1 MPVFS
6 LPAGKTRHTTVY
18 SSFKGVDFS
27 SDTTKIDNAR
37 SPFAPN
43 VISDSGGYPQKRTGW
58 RELLSVKAPVNGLFR
73 TVLDGTAYWLAH
85 GGDTLY
91 RFFPDGEQQPVVL
104 RTGLNDG
111 FSAGFT
117 AGGFFYLLTGGDY
130 LRFDGQAAVPV
141 SEVATVPTVTIS
153 RLPNGGGE
161 VYESVNLLSP
171 RRTDSFL
178 CDGTSKDYYLSS
190 TDIDAV
196 TDVLYNGSS
205 CEIDYTV
212 DTKTGCVSFAQAPEA
227 PLVTGQDN
235 LRITY
240 SKTVEGYADRI
251 EKCRFVS
258 QYGIGGA
265 DYWFVSGNPDYPNLD
280 WCSALQDPTYFPDLN
295 YAKIGG
301 EETAVTGYARVGEYL
316 AILKQDNAQD
326 ATIFLR
332 QAVDTQEGGSFPLQ
346 QGVSGIGSVSARSV
360 GSVRDEPLFLS
371 RRGVHAIVSSVLT
384 AQRSV
389 QNRSYF
395 VDPALT
401 REPHPEQAVAVNWEG
416 RYLLCFGDNCYVLDG
431 NQKRAYRSQ
440 SENDYV
446 YECYHWNGIPARC
459 FLEVDGALFFGTAE
473 GGICRFNNDLEGVM
487 QYHDN
492 GSPIVCQWSTKA
504 DDDGDFLE
512 QKRLLPRGLAIQIK
526 PFERG
531 SVSVLLRTEREEES
545 CVLEQITDIFTFG
558 HVDFSR
564 FVFNATD
571 SPQVVPIDARCR
583 NYLTLQLIVRN
594 QGIYEG
600 LGVLGIIKRFSR
612 GRSKR

>member
-1 MPVFS
+1 MPVPVFS

-91 RFFPDGEQQPVVL
+91 RFFPDGGQQPVVL

-141 SEVATVPTVTIS
+141 SEVATVPTVTNS

-326 ATIFLR
+326 ATILLRAVVAAQQRLVVSREAVAPR
-332 QAVDTQEGGSFPLQ
+332 QAVALRERTHHGGVAHHRDVGVEKLQ
-346 QGVSGIGSVSARSV
+346 PWRFAALLAVGVDQRVAH
-360 GSVRDEPLFLS
+360 
-371 RRGVHAIVSSVLT
+371 RRRNPVVLVH
-384 AQRSV
+384 RH
-389 QNRSYF
+389 F
-395 VDPALT
+395 
-401 REPHPEQAVAVNWEG
+401 QAVAAVHAQLPDVLRHHRLAQRAVPPADADAVSPLLSRELVNHGVEA
-416 RYLLCFGDNCYVLDG
+416 RHDQLLGQRVKAPLEPVCLPHHAVGQAGHILARIVARVNLLVLDG
-431 NQKRAYRSQ
+431 HCRPPFLCPPSKGMESLRRALPGKKGVSA
-440 SENDYV
+440 
-446 YECYHWNGIPARC
+446 CC
-459 FLEVDGALFFGTAE
+459 ALLKSA
-473 GGICRFNNDLEGVM
+473 
-487 QYHDN
+487 
-492 GSPIVCQWSTKA
+492 
-504 DDDGDFLE
+504 
-512 QKRLLPRGLAIQIK
+512 
-526 PFERG
+526 
-531 SVSVLLRTEREEES
+531 
-545 CVLEQITDIFTFG
+545 
-558 HVDFSR
+558 
-564 FVFNATD
+564 
-571 SPQVVPIDARCR
+571 
-583 NYLTLQLIVRN
+583 
-594 QGIYEG
+594 
-600 LGVLGIIKRFSR
+600 
-612 GRSKR
+612 

>member
-1 MPVFS
+1 M
-6 LPAGKTRHTTVY
+6 
-18 SSFKGVDFS
+18 
-27 SDTTKIDNAR
+27 
-37 SPFAPN
+37 
-43 VISDSGGYPQKRTGW
+43 
-58 RELLSVKAPVNGLFR
+58 
-73 TVLDGTAYWLAH
+73 
-85 GGDTLY
+85 
-91 RFFPDGEQQPVVL
+91 
-104 RTGLNDG
+104 
-111 FSAGFT
+111 
-117 AGGFFYLLTGGDY
+117 
-130 LRFDGQAAVPV
+130 PV

-153 RLPNGGGE
+153 RLPDGGGE

-171 RRTDSFL
+171 LRTDSFL

-196 TDVLYNGSS
+196 TAVLYDGKP
-205 CEIDYTV
+205 CEISYTV
-212 DTKTGCVSFAQAPEA
+212 DTRTGCVSFAQAPGA

-280 WCSALQDPTYFPDLN
+280 WCSALQDPTYFPDLS

-326 ATIFLR
+326 ATVFLR
-332 QAVDTQEGGSFPLQ
+332 QAVDSQEGVSFPLQ

-371 RRGVHAIVSSVLT
+371 RRGVYAIVSSVLT
-384 AQRSV
+384 TQRSV

-401 REPHPEQAVAVNWEG
+401 REPNLEQAVAVNWEG

-473 GGICRFNNDLEGVM
+473 GAICRFNNDLEGVM

-531 SVSVLLRTEREEES
+531 SVSVLLRTEREDES
-545 CVLEQITDIFTFG
+545 CVLEQITDIFSFDR
-558 HVDFSR
+558 VDFSR

-583 NYLTLQLIVRN
+583 NYLTLQIIVKSD
-594 QGIYEG
+594 GIYEG